1 MRRTIMPY
9 PSETV
14 SIIKHEESETLQ
26 IRTNKPS
33 TPIVSL
39 KTHQIILKYKSQLI

>member
-26 IRTNKPS
+26 QIN
-33 TPIVSL
+33 
-39 KTHQIILKYKSQLI
+39 HQPL